1 MKKINHS
8 KEIKTTRVG
17 GFGGSDAAM
26 VLEISERIST
36 GQQLTTTQKHRL
48 LQLKGL
54 ETRPEFDSPE
64 IQAGRAFEDEVAK
77 RLKKE
82 DWDRETFLQPL
93 PNTTMA
99 VRKNFRV
106 FAHADF
112 YNPKTNTVTECKW
125 SRKFNHDGLE
135 KRYQAQLQWYYMLG
149 ADAVCLCSDT
159 ADGRKTTD
167 VARDDMMVEI
177 LKISLETI
185 DEVFPNID
193 LTIRE
198 KSCDELPPKVA
209 KLIAEIETITKTMAQ
224 EEETL
229 KAKKAELLA
238 YLIGVSRTVAA
249 EYTFYLAIPV
259 MFGASLLKILKFG
272 FSFTAMEAAILLV
285 GMVVAFVVS
294 MFVIKF
300 LMGYIKKHDFKVFG
314 WYRIIL
320 GIIVLACGIAG
331 VIG

>member
-1 MKKINHS
+1 MKNYNHNE
-8 KEIKTTRVG
+8 EIKATRVG

-26 VLEISERIST
+26 VLAMAERIREC
-36 GQQLTTTQKHRL
+36 QPLTTAQKHRI

-54 ETRPEFDSPE
+54 ETRPDFDSPE

-77 RLKKE
+77 ELEAAR
-82 DWDRETFLQPL
+82 WDRETFLSPN

-99 VRKNFRV
+99 VRQHFKV

-125 SRKFNHDGLE
+125 SRALNHDGLE
-135 KRYQAQLQWYYMLG
+135 KQYQAQLQWYYMLG

-167 VARDDMMVEI
+167 VARDDKMVEI

-185 DEVFPNID
+185 DETFNTLD

-198 KSCDELPPKVA
+198 RGCDELPPAVA

-238 YLIGVSRTVAA
+238 YMDGNDLTKVWSNTASVSYTAPSSSVGFDAKKFEADHADLFAAYRTKLTKKAG
-249 EYTFYLAIPV
+249 YLTV
-259 MFGASLLKILKFG
+259 KINKN
-272 FSFTAMEAAILLV
+272 EE
-285 GMVVAFVVS
+285 
-294 MFVIKF
+294 
-300 LMGYIKKHDFKVFG
+300 
-314 WYRIIL
+314 
-320 GIIVLACGIAG
+320 
-331 VIG
+331 

>member
-8 KEIKTTRVG
+8 EEIKTTRVG

-54 ETRPEFDSPE
+54 ETPPEFDSPE
-64 IQAGRAFEDEVAK
+64 IQAGRAFEDEVAN

-125 SRKFNHDGLE
+125 SRKFNHDGL
-135 KRYQAQLQWYYMLG
+135 KKQYAAQLQWYYMLG

-167 VARDDMMVEI
+167 VMRDDKMVEL
-177 LKISLETI
+177 LKMSLETI
-185 DEVFPNID
+185 DEAFPNID

-198 KSCDELPPKVA
+198 KSCDELPPTVA
-209 KLIAEIETITKTMAQ
+209 KLIAEIETITKTMAL
-224 EEETL
+224 EEEML
-229 KAKKAELLA
+229 KTKKAELLTYMDGNDLTKVWSGTASISYTAPSSSVGFDAKKFEADHADLFAA
-238 YLIGVSRTVAA
+238 YRTKITKKAG
-249 EYTFYLAIPV
+249 YLTV
-259 MFGASLLKILKFG
+259 KINKN
-272 FSFTAMEAAILLV
+272 EE
-285 GMVVAFVVS
+285 
-294 MFVIKF
+294 
-300 LMGYIKKHDFKVFG
+300 
-314 WYRIIL
+314 
-320 GIIVLACGIAG
+320 
-331 VIG
+331 

>member
-8 KEIKTTRVG
+8 EEIKTTRVG

-26 VLEISERIST
+26 VLEIAERIST

-54 ETRPEFDSPE
+54 ETPPEFDSPE
-64 IQAGRAFEDEVAK
+64 IQAGRAFEDEVAN

-135 KRYQAQLQWYYMLG
+135 KQYQAQLQWYYMLG

-167 VARDDMMVEI
+167 VARDPEAVAA
-177 LKISLETI
+177 LTAALETI
-185 DEVFPNID
+185 DEAFTSLE
-193 LTIRE
+193 LTINE
-198 KSCDELPPKVA
+198 KGIGELPPTVA
-209 KLIAEIETITKTMAQ
+209 ALIKDIETITKTMAQ

-238 YLIGVSRTVAA
+238 YMDGNDLTKVWSNTASVS
-249 EYTFYLAIPV
+249 YTAP
-259 MFGASLLKILKFG
+259 S
-272 FSFTAMEAAILLV
+272 SS
-285 GMVVAFVVS
+285 VAFDAK
-294 MFVIKF
+294 KF
-300 LMGYIKKHDFKVFG
+300 EKDHADLFAAYRTKITNKAGYLTVRINKKEE
-314 WYRIIL
+314 
-320 GIIVLACGIAG
+320 
-331 VIG
+331 